1 MSYLDNVELEGETDV
16 SEIETESDVGT
27 DNSDVEQ
34 SEDVTW
40 DDILKV
46 SSDGDSSTNI
56 SIDYIPSEVID
67 KIYDF
72 ITNSGTLTIYTESDT
87 IFEFKY
93 MKDMKARSELIDYG
107 DGYTWWDGTRFLIH
121 TPDESSYQDGDLQR
135 WRINDFDYDKYDFVK
150 QFIDF
155 LNENRTN
162 CGFSTKD
169 YGFYIGIENLGN
181 KVSFGIGCGFT
192 VDNKLKT
199 FGINAYDDTRDST
212 GDSGIFSCFVT
223 DTSIPQ
229 YSDGLNTSETYL
241 MYTYP
246 ESEIEHTLGVIDR
259 ILNCFNGDVVGSID
273 TTVVDASTDT
283 ESLTAQSEVYQIQ
296 QPFYVEEFN
305 GMFLVEKEEIINF
318 EEQLT
323 HSGCPKQTSTP
334 YYHICEFYDRGDGT
348 GYLKRFKF
356 SDRNFIVG
364 EDYLHNYVFSE
375 QNEYDKIVFLF
386 NPPYVPDFVDYLY
399 DNFINYGRSY
409 RLELFDGESHC
420 TYIRWGILEYS
431 IVDNNNGNILT
442 VSKANTGGK
451 VSAWFCYGGTENC
464 YTCPDFGDWNK

>member
-1 MSYLDNVELEGETDV
+1 MMNQKNIADSVKTTDVEDEAKERDLSYLDNVELEGETDV

-27 DNSDVEQ
+27 DNSEVEQ

-46 SSDGDSSTNI
+46 SNDGDSSTNI

-72 ITNSGTLTIYTESDT
+72 ITNNVTLTIYVYTRST
-87 IFEFKY
+87 TTFEFKY
-93 MKDMKARSELIDYG
+93 MKNMKARSDLIDYG

-121 TPDESSYQDGDLQR
+121 TTDESSYQDGDLQR

-162 CGFSTKD
+162 CEFSKKD
-169 YGFYIGIENLGN
+169 YGFYIGIENLDN
-181 KVSFGIGCGFT
+181 KISFGIGCGFT

-229 YSDGLNTSETYL
+229 YIDGLNTSETYL

-283 ESLTAQSEVYQIQ
+283 ESLTAQSEV
-296 QPFYVEEFN
+296 
-305 GMFLVEKEEIINF
+305 
-318 EEQLT
+318 
-323 HSGCPKQTSTP
+323 
-334 YYHICEFYDRGDGT
+334 
-348 GYLKRFKF
+348 
-356 SDRNFIVG
+356 
-364 EDYLHNYVFSE
+364 
-375 QNEYDKIVFLF
+375 
-386 NPPYVPDFVDYLY
+386 
-399 DNFINYGRSY
+399 
-409 RLELFDGESHC
+409 
-420 TYIRWGILEYS
+420 
-431 IVDNNNGNILT
+431 
-442 VSKANTGGK
+442 
-451 VSAWFCYGGTENC
+451 
-464 YTCPDFGDWNK
+464 